1 MNVIDWLLSGD
12 ASIARLTK
20 KYLLEEEVLYTNVGW
35 ITQYLSFYN
44 HEHKQWANGLN
55 KTEGPFG
62 HGIYSPKWISTF
74 YTLRELTLLEINP
87 EDPIYQE
94 GMKTLLHFFWNKDLY
109 QVKDI
114 CVVGMLLS
122 MVIYAQCDQ
131 QYITEMVD
139 YLIYN
144 QVFDG
149 GFNCE
154 SRSHQVHSSSIHT
167 TLSVL
172 EGFEALIQSDYIFDK
187 QVIFKIKKEAE
198 AFLLRKRLMRRES
211 NNEIIQSYIVHF
223 HYPTRWKYDVLKA
236 LIYFAN
242 SNHPYDTRFDE
253 AMSLLKKRIMKGKL
267 PKGPFHSGLLF
278 FPLDSENVAR
288 MNSLRGLIVLKKYD
302 FAFYQSLLSKS

>member
-44 HEHKQWANGLN
+44 HEHKQWAYGLN

-87 EDPIYQE
+87 KDPI
-94 GMKTLLHFFWNKDLY
+94 Y

-131 QYITEMVD
+131 HYITDMVD
-139 YLIYN
+139 YLINN

-172 EGFEALIQSDYIFDK
+172 EGFEALIQSDYLFDK
-187 QVIFKIKKEAE
+187 QVIFKIKNEAE

-236 LIYFAN
+236 LIYFAS

-288 MNSLRGLIVLKKYD
+288 MNTLRGLIVLKKYD
-302 FAFYQSLLSKS
+302 LAFYQSLLSKS